1 MLIFRLQKPSNKISL
16 WKVIKFYYPKI
27 LSKYYGDKR
36 WLCRETYESIARRD
50 ETCEKPTQEKM
61 NELYELL
68 LVDEMRGKRNELLQQ
83 SDFRVVV
90 DYDYPNKNEWI
101 LYRQQLRDFPSVW
114 AKNMEFPSPPN

>member
-1 MLIFRLQKPSNKISL
+1 M
-16 WKVIKFYYPKI
+16 KI
-27 LSKYYGDKR
+27 LMKYYIDKEWTCGD
-36 WLCRETYESIARRD
+36 TYDSLEWYDTTLA
-50 ETCEKPTQEKM
+50 KPTEEEFDLK
-61 NELYELL
+61 YDDLL
-68 LVDEMRGKRNELLQQ
+68 LDEMRGKRNELLQQ